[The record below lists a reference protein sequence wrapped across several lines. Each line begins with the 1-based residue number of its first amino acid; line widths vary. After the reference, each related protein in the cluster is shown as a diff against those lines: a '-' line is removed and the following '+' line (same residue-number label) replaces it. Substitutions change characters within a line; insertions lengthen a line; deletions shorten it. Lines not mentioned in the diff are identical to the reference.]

1 MKNQILIIDDS
12 EMNRDLL
19 RDILD
24 VDYDVL
30 EAENGKA
37 ALDILYRERE
47 KISAVLLDLV
57 MPELDGFGVLEGLQ
71 EQKIMDKVP
80 VLVISGENSIQNEK
94 KCFDYGVS
102 DFISRPFNAM
112 LVKKRVENMVNH
124 YIYKNRLEEKVQEQ
138 TTVLRKA
145 YQTLKIQAEKL
156 ENY

>member
-19 RDILD
+19 RDILEA
-24 VDYDVL
+24 DYDVL

-71 EQKIMDKVP
+71 E
-80 VLVISGENSIQNEK
+80 
-94 KCFDYGVS
+94 
-102 DFISRPFNAM
+102 
-112 LVKKRVENMVNH
+112 
-124 YIYKNRLEEKVQEQ
+124 
-138 TTVLRKA
+138 
-145 YQTLKIQAEKL
+145 
-156 ENY
+156 

>member
-19 RDILD
+19 RDILE

-71 EQKIMDKVP
+71 E
-80 VLVISGENSIQNEK
+80 
-94 KCFDYGVS
+94 
-102 DFISRPFNAM
+102 
-112 LVKKRVENMVNH
+112 
-124 YIYKNRLEEKVQEQ
+124 
-138 TTVLRKA
+138 
-145 YQTLKIQAEKL
+145 
-156 ENY
+156 

>member
-19 RDILD
+19 RDILE

-57 MPELDGFGVLEGLQ
+57 MPELDGFGVLEGL
-71 EQKIMDKVP
+71 
-80 VLVISGENSIQNEK
+80 
-94 KCFDYGVS
+94 
-102 DFISRPFNAM
+102 
-112 LVKKRVENMVNH
+112 
-124 YIYKNRLEEKVQEQ
+124 
-138 TTVLRKA
+138 
-145 YQTLKIQAEKL
+145 
-156 ENY
+156 

>member
-19 RDILD
+19 RDILE

-80 VLVISGENSIQNEK
+80 VLVISGEN
-94 KCFDYGVS
+94 
-102 DFISRPFNAM
+102 
-112 LVKKRVENMVNH
+112 
-124 YIYKNRLEEKVQEQ
+124 
-138 TTVLRKA
+138 TT
-145 YQTLKIQAEKL
+145 E
-156 ENY
+156 

>member
-1 MKNQILIIDDS
+1 MKNQILIIDDA
-12 EMNRDLL
+12 ELNRDLL
-19 RDILD
+19 RDILE

-80 VLVISGENSIQNEK
+80 VLVISGENSIHNENK
-94 KCFDYGVS
+94 
-102 DFISRPFNAM
+102 
-112 LVKKRVENMVNH
+112 
-124 YIYKNRLEEKVQEQ
+124 
-138 TTVLRKA
+138 
-145 YQTLKIQAEKL
+145 
-156 ENY
+156 